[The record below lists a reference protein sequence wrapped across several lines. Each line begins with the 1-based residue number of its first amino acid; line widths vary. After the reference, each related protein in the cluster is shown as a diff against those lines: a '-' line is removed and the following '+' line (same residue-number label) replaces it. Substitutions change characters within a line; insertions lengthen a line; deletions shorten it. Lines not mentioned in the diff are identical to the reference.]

1 MAGRPGGSRFA
12 AELLGNQTEAELAAA
27 ELEAARDAQEAA
39 AAEAAAEAA
48 ALPMHERLL
57 DSCTPA
63 EVAGSAVQVD
73 RGLLLPSS
81 PAWLWAVLSVNADAV
96 PAAPLML
103 CRCQLALQSAG
114 VDQTGS
120 LLHVSSWQVQRF
132 EPIPLNTNSHCSAG
146 GSSPRDVPAG
156 LGRGCWSD
164 K

>member
-63 EVAGSAVQVD
+63 EVAGSAVQVG
-73 RGLLLPSS
+73 RS
-81 PAWLWAVLSVNADAV
+81 PAWLQAFLGVAAGAI
-96 PAAPLML
+96 PAASLML
-103 CRCQLALQSAG
+103 CRCQLALYSAG
-114 VDQTGS
+114 CGPES
-120 LLHVSSWQVQRF
+120 KPLCALSWQLQTLKPRL
-132 EPIPLNTNSHCSAG
+132 PNSNYHCSAG
-146 GSSPRDVPAG
+146 GSSPGDVPAG
-156 LGRGCWSD
+156 LGRGSWSD
-164 K
+164 R